1 MKPLL
6 AGEVMKPC
14 SVPQV
19 FPCRERLQGKRT
31 PRISAPF
38 AASGARGIPPFF
50 NGLDSRKQNK
60 KQSCLFL
67 ISIVAPCDK
76 LGIKGSRRRSPNTVG
91 RPRRMHRAHWHAG
104 CQARRMHGMKHD
116 QDGTGW
122 KNRDAA
128 KPVRH
133 TGNNRK
139 WGFTDQELAARPT
152 VFREGLMTGKT
163 VLISG
168 GGTGM
173 GKAMAFLF
181 ARLGGNV
188 IICGRREELLAET
201 SASIERFTG
210 RKVAYKSM
218 SIREEND
225 VDALIDECFDR
236 HGGIDILINNAGG
249 QFPQDAVGFTR
260 KGWRAVIDL
269 NLSGTW
275 YMMQTTA
282 QHWRDRNRGGSII
295 NIVANVERGMPQAA
309 HTCAARAGVIYLS

>member
-1 MKPLL
+1 M
-6 AGEVMKPC
+6 
-14 SVPQV
+14 
-19 FPCRERLQGKRT
+19 
-31 PRISAPF
+31 
-38 AASGARGIPPFF
+38 
-50 NGLDSRKQNK
+50 N
-60 KQSCLFL
+60 
-67 ISIVAPCDK
+67 
-76 LGIKGSRRRSPNTVG
+76 
-91 RPRRMHRAHWHAG
+91 
-104 CQARRMHGMKHD
+104 HD
-116 QDGTGW
+116 QDGTGL
-122 KNRDAA
+122 KNREAA

-249 QFPQDAVGFTR
+249 QFPQDAIDFTR

-269 NLSGTW
+269 NLNGTW

-309 HTCAARAGVIYLS
+309 HTCAARAGVIYLSKTVATEWAPLNIRVNCIAPGTVETEGFRVYPDEAVSRFNEANPMKKLGNAWDIAEAAVYLSGPSGDFITGELLVVDGGQAQWGVVWPAGTPAYFRTGQNA